1 MNAVDGRCAGLLRGG
16 HMRYMVG
23 LAAGC
28 AVGLGIAASAAL
40 ADPQEDCDKAKEK
53 PDLAIKACSQLIRHN
68 PRDAVAY
75 VKRGLEERHCRR
87 PERAATR
94 GRTDAYKAPRR
105 SRRATRRATVAT
117 KSPNNYRG
125 GRDAVSVSLDQGAAP
140 DRRFLSGEAAMLPF
154 ACREAEPGVKQVQ
167 FPSVL

>member
-1 MNAVDGRCAGLLRGG
+1 
-16 HMRYMVG
+16 

-87 PERAATR
+87 SDRSERQ
-94 GRTDAYKAPRR
+94 
-105 SRRATRRATVAT
+105 
-117 KSPNNYRG
+117 
-125 GRDAVSVSLDQGAAP
+125 QGAALRLTKP
-140 DRRFLSGEAAMLPF
+140 PVDLAGRLLQQNLPTTTVVGATPCPSVWIKALHPIDGFCLVRRRCFLSHAARRNL
-154 ACREAEPGVKQVQ
+154 G
-167 FPSVL
+167 